1 MKKGL
6 LLTILSFFLIN
17 VIMAQ
22 LNTGSNHCDGCPVEF
37 NGYAKSDQGD
47 PLQLKIYPNPA
58 TSYIELT
65 NSSTVDQILI
75 YNVVGKKMKS
85 FIVKDDGKYN
95 VSDLPHGM
103 YLVQLI
109 GTNNKIIKTQRLSKR

>member
-1 MKKGL
+1 MKKSL

-22 LNTGSNHCDGCPVEF
+22 LNAGNNHCDGCPVEF
-37 NGYAKSDQGD
+37 NGYAKLDQGD
-47 PLQLKIYPNPA
+47 PVQLKIFPNPA
-58 TSYIELT
+58 TNYIELT
-65 NSSTVDQILI
+65 SNSTVDQILI

-85 FIVKDDGKYN
+85 FPVKDDGKYN

-109 GTNNKIIKTQRLSKR
+109 GTNKKIIKTQRLSKR